1 MSKKKTS
8 ADKQRP
14 ESAPPSP
21 ESDETVVEFV
31 FGLGEDAKS
40 LPTSPDSAPAL
51 ASTRKKPRKRSVVFK
66 FTNNPG

>member
-8 ADKQRP
+8 ADKPRP

-31 FGLGEDAKS
+31 FGLGEDTKS
-40 LPTSPDSAPAL
+40 PPTAPDGAPAPE
-51 ASTRKKPRKRSVVFK
+51 STRKKTKKRSVFFK